1 MKRPSPRAERVGV
14 LIQEVLAELLVR
26 EIHDPRLRRATVTR
40 VRMTRDLRLAR
51 VYFTG
56 AADDAA
62 ALEAVAGFR
71 SAAGFIKRRLGPV
84 LGLRY
89 MPDLEFRLDEAYDA
103 EARIDRLLHG
113 RDDAR
118 GHGEDLAHD

>member
-1 MKRPSPRAERVGV
+1 MKRPSRADRVGV
-14 LIQEVLAELLVR
+14 LIQEVLAELLLR
-26 EIHDPRLRRATVTR
+26 EIHDPRLQRTTVTQ

-56 AADDAA
+56 AASGGEAA
-62 ALEAVAGFR
+62 AEAVRGFQ

-89 MPDLEFRLDEAYDA
+89 MPDLEFRIDEAYDA

-113 RDDAR
+113 RDPM
-118 GHGEDLAHD
+118 GHEEDPAED